1 MKLELTGD
9 LALHHINTLRTQLEH
24 CTQTTHVQLELD
36 ALDIDDAVA
45 VTELLN
51 LLRETLPNVAS
62 LTLFHAPQ
70 ILAHDLYR
78 AHLLQPESPLKLVE
92 PRQEIPYG

>member
-1 MKLELTGD
+1 MTGD
-9 LALHHINTLRTQLEH
+9 LTVHHVDTLRTQLEP

-36 ALDIDDAVA
+36 GLDIDDAVA

-51 LLRETLPNVAS
+51 LIRETLSKAAS
-62 LTLFHAPQ
+62 LTLFRAPQ

-78 AHLLQPESPLKLVE
+78 AHLLRPESALKLIE
-92 PRQEIPYG
+92 PRQELPYG